1 MNAATL
7 LLSTLV
13 VLGGPQDEVARN
25 NAPGQLMIDDCLIDI
40 VDERDVPA
48 LDAGRLQTV
57 EYREGDIVDLGDL
70 LATIDQRE
78 AEARRKQAMHDRDA
92 AKEKATNDVN
102 KKFAEASERVA
113 LYEYKVSEAANK
125 KHRGTISLV
134 EMTKFWFQHERA
146 IYQID
151 QAEHEMVVSK
161 IEALAAEARLHEAEL
176 VLERRQIVA
185 PISGVVVELYHKD
198 GDWVEPGEP
207 VLHLVFLER
216 LRVKGTVDAKQ
227 YSPSELDNKPVS
239 VDVELSR
246 GRKET
251 FEGKIVFV
259 DPQIDQR
266 GHFNVWAEVS
276 NRVEGGHWVLQPGRE
291 GSMTIN
297 LGPGS
302 DNEVGQFSEADTT
315 VR

>member
-7 LLSTLV
+7 LLSTILA
-13 VLGGPQDEVARN
+13 LGGPQDEVARN
-25 NAPGQLMIDDCLIDI
+25 NAPGQLSLDSCLIDI

-78 AEARRKQAMHDRDA
+78 AEARREQAMHERDA
-92 AKEKATNDVN
+92 AKEKATNEVN
-102 KKFAEASERVA
+102 KDFAVASQKVA
-113 LYEYKVSEAANK
+113 WFEYQVSLEANK
-125 KHRGTISLV
+125 KHPGTISKT
-134 EMTKFWFQHERA
+134 EMAKFWFQHERA
-146 IYQID
+146 RYQIK
-151 QAEHEMVVSK
+151 QAEHEMDISK
-161 IEALAAEARLHEAEL
+161 IEVLAAEARLHEADL
-176 VLERRQIVA
+176 ALERRQIVA

-207 VLHLVFLER
+207 VMHLVFLER

-227 YSPSELDNKPVS
+227 FAPSELDNKPVS

-246 GRKET
+246 GRTET
-251 FEGKIVFV
+251 FDGKIVFV

-266 GHFNVWAEVS
+266 GHFNVWAEVN
-276 NRVEGGHWVLQPGRE
+276 NRVEDGHWILQPGRE
-291 GSMTIN
+291 GTMTIN
-297 LGPGS
+297 LGLGN
-302 DNEVGQFSEADTT
+302 DNQVGQFPEANTT